1 MPPSLLRRSLAEFL
15 GTFALV
21 FFGAGAVAS
30 KYYPDAT
37 FGVFGVAVAH
47 GLVLAI
53 MVTALMSVSGG
64 HFNPALTIGLTLTRR
79 TEPRAAVAYIV
90 SQLIGAVVAAWL
102 LSVIFPRGVVRPIS
116 LGTPSLAATIQLPQ
130 AILLEGL
137 LAFFLM
143 SALYGTCIN
152 SGSPR
157 IGGFGIGLMLTVLIL
172 VGGPLTG
179 AAVNPARAFGPA
191 LVAGQWVAHIVWWV
205 GPIVGAVLA
214 ALLWE
219 HVLLAP
225 EDRVRRVQASR
236 A

>member
-1 MPPSLLRRSLAEFL
+1 MPSLFRRSLAEAL

-37 FGVFGVAVAH
+37 YGVFGVAVAH
-47 GLVLAI
+47 GLVLAV
-53 MVTALMSVSGG
+53 MVTAVMGISGG
-64 HFNPALTIGLTLTRR
+64 HLNPALTIGLTVTRR

-90 SQLIGAVVAAWL
+90 AQLLGAVVAAWL
-102 LSVIFPRGVVRPIS
+102 ISVVYPRGVVRPIS
-116 LGTPSLAATIQLPQ
+116 FGTPALAATIQLPQ

-137 LAFFLM
+137 MGFFLM
-143 SALYGTCIN
+143 SAVYGTCIN
-152 SGSPR
+152 SSSPR
-157 IGGFGIGLMLTVLIL
+157 IGGFGIGLTLLFCVL

-191 LVAGQWVAHIVWWV
+191 LIAGQWVAHIVWWI
-205 GPIVGAVLA
+205 GPILGAVVA

-219 HVLLAP
+219 HVLLD
-225 EDRVRRVQASR
+225 ERDRVKAR
-236 A
+236 AG